1 MTGGDIMTQGNEE
14 VLGAIREH
22 LQGRGIDG
30 AKVVPEANLL
40 ADLDL
45 DSLDTVELTL
55 GIEERFGIEIRDEE
69 LEDVSTIGE
78 VVALIGKKRL
88 VVS

>member
-1 MTGGDIMTQGNEE
+1 MTQGNEE
-14 VLGAIREH
+14 VLVAIREH
-22 LQGRGIDG
+22 LHGRGIDG